1 MSCQLLAYGHCG
13 KMVETN
19 GELHSVVFP
28 TWKQNKLNQSTWC
41 FALLVCWLHI
51 MRTDIVAYRQCLDMI
66 AKISK
71 MLIIISIGCNTLCL
85 PLVRPSQAGVETEL
99 EKWEMAETGQWE
111 DEWMCVGGNFALQ
124 LRENWYFRRSCCFLK
139 ATLYV
144 SASISCCCLAC
155 FSLPPSSCYSLFP
168 TLQQRDV
175 ENANKLPV
183 WNGESCG
190 LWLTLVYCRGI
201 QMHDTHQISINTNLL
216 ISIIICF
223 PVDQLSRAGSVRYLQ
238 LSEPFN

>member
-1 MSCQLLAYGHCG
+1 MQHFVCLWLGQAKQVQKQSWKSGKWQKQGNGRMNECVWEGILLS
-13 KMVETN
+13 N
-19 GELHSVVFP
+19 
-28 TWKQNKLNQSTWC
+28 W
-41 FALLVCWLHI
+41 
-51 MRTDIVAYRQCLDMI
+51 
-66 AKISK
+66 
-71 MLIIISIGCNTLCL
+71 
-85 PLVRPSQAGVETEL
+85 
-99 EKWEMAETGQWE
+99 
-111 DEWMCVGGNFALQ
+111 
-124 LRENWYFRRSCCFLK
+124 ENWHFHRSFCFLE
-139 ATLYV
+139 AALYV

-155 FSLPPSSCYSLFP
+155 FSLSPSSCYSLFP